1 MHLNNEN
8 SARPAVAPASAP
20 PGLPLVCGVFLLLF
34 LLLSSCSRPPEL
46 IGIDNP
52 DVPVASVADATRHKI
67 FLATTRQA
75 TEATGAFYSA
85 ARAPELGL
93 ASVVVSVPPNHVVGN
108 IERPKRLPPDPRKE
122 FAVIEPTVY
131 ATDDAFVRSVNKELA
146 SFPRGNR
153 DILFFV
159 HGYNNTTSD
168 ALLRLAQF
176 VEDSGFEGVPVMFD
190 WASAAKLTRYVYDL
204 NSALVARP
212 QLEEVGRIIDRTNAE
227 GYDVFAHSMGG
238 FLTMEA
244 ILDQV
249 QRGKLNRKG
258 RLKNIVLA
266 SPDIDMDLFRT
277 QLAQIDGKVD
287 RLFVLMSE
295 DDSALNFSR
304 RIAGGVPRVG
314 ASNAE
319 ELAQLGVIAIDL
331 SEISDSTSGSHS
343 KFAGSPEVVQLL
355 GNGLNNNQS
364 FSQSGRAT
372 HLGEI
377 LQGIPITVAF
387 E

>member
-1 MHLNNEN
+1 MFRLI
-8 SARPAVAPASAP
+8 
-20 PGLPLVCGVFLLLF
+20 LF
-34 LLLSSCSRPPEL
+34 LLLR
-46 IGIDNP
+46 
-52 DVPVASVADATRHKI
+52 
-67 FLATTRQA
+67 
-75 TEATGAFYSA
+75 
-85 ARAPELGL
+85 
-93 ASVVVSVPPNHVVGN
+93 
-108 IERPKRLPPDPRKE
+108 
-122 FAVIEPTVY
+122 
-131 ATDDAFVRSVNKELA
+131 TDDAFVRSVNRELA

-176 VEDSGFEGVPVMFD
+176 VEDSGFEGVAVLFD
-190 WASAAKLTRYVYDL
+190 WASAASLTRYVYDL

-212 QLEEVGRIIDRTNAE
+212 QIEEIGRIIDRTNAE

-249 QRGKLNRKG
+249 QRGQLNRMG
-258 RLKNIVLA
+258 RLQHVILA

-277 QLAQIDGKVD
+277 QLAEIDGKIE

-355 GNGLNNNQS
+355 GNGLNNNQN
-364 FSQSGRAT
+364 FTRSGRAT
-372 HLGEI
+372 HLGEL

-387 E
+387 